1 MFASVAPVDL
11 GRICDVESE
20 FSAASGCSLS
30 TWMPCRRQRTIATE
44 RIQPSFVSLQT
55 GYENFSFAED
65 LVGAFQIVED
75 TVERLILQL
84 PRKALPELPEWPSRT
99 WLAIHCHS
107 LLRT

>member
-1 MFASVAPVDL
+1 SRELWRRRIETA
-11 GRICDVESE
+11 GR
-20 FSAASGCSLS
+20 GCSLS
-30 TWMPCRRQRTIATE
+30 TRMPCRRQRTIATE